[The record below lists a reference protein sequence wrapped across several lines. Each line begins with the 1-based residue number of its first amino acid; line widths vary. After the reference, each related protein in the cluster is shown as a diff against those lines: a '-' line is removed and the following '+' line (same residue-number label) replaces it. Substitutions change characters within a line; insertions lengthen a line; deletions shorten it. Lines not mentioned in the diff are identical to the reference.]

1 MGHRL
6 YTSDMHSALNL
17 APPPSLATL
26 LESGPVALFL
36 DFDGTLVELAE
47 GPDAI
52 SPLPD
57 LAARLS
63 DLSAR
68 LEGRCA
74 IVSGR
79 GIDDIEKHLGPINV
93 AAAGSHG
100 SDIRSGEGEALGSGP
115 QGLPREIE
123 EQLRAFAAAQGID
136 YEHKPHGGALHYRR
150 DPSRGEEAH
159 AFAQELAA
167 KHGWLAQSGKCVVE
181 LIAKGADK
189 GSAVAIFME
198 TAAFAGARPVFIGD
212 DLTDE
217 AGFKASQQLSGL
229 GILVGDRDP
238 SRADYKLAGVAAVHQ
253 WLEL

>member
-79 GIDDIEKHLGPINV
+79 GIDDIEKHVGPINI

-100 SDIRSGEGEALGSGP
+100 SDIRSGEGKALGSGP

-123 EQLRAFAAAQGID
+123 EQLRAFAEAHGID
-136 YEHKPHGGALHYRR
+136 Y
-150 DPSRGEEAH
+150 
-159 AFAQELAA
+159 
-167 KHGWLAQSGKCVVE
+167 
-181 LIAKGADK
+181 
-189 GSAVAIFME
+189 
-198 TAAFAGARPVFIGD
+198 
-212 DLTDE
+212 
-217 AGFKASQQLSGL
+217 
-229 GILVGDRDP
+229 
-238 SRADYKLAGVAAVHQ
+238 
-253 WLEL
+253 